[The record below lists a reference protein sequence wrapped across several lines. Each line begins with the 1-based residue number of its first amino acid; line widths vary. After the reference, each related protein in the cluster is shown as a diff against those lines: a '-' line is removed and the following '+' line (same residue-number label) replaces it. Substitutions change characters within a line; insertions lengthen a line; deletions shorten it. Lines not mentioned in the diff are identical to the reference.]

1 MAAPWP
7 ISTSSKPWTAEAL
20 SEGRPLVT
28 IILTND
34 DGVRAP
40 RIRELRQAL
49 LAAGLCVVA
58 APSSN
63 QSDDS
68 RAATYRN
75 PVRAALSEDGTVGV
89 PTVGYVH
96 TAAAG
101 VPEQRSRAAAE
112 NTSEGLHRDV
122 AVDAAGGFTERAEP

>member
-1 MAAPWP
+1 M
-7 ISTSSKPWTAEAL
+7 
-20 SEGRPLVT
+20 T
-28 IILTND
+28 IVLTND

-40 RIRELRQAL
+40 RIRELLQAL

-63 QSDDS
+63 QSDVS

-89 PTVGYVH
+89 PTVGYDH
-96 TAAAG
+96 TAAS
-101 VPEQRSRAAAE
+101 PRA
-112 NTSEGLHRDV
+112 RKV
-122 AVDAAGGFTERAEP
+122 RAESVRKVADLELCESSPSAVSSGSECARRDSNP